1 MANLN
6 PVEKTNNCILF
17 IFLCVMFCK
26 ILYMPVLHLPF
37 DYINIRFALSYIIC
51 VVVEKFRLLSGFL
64 SMGKPTGLICRFY
77 CLI

>member
-1 MANLN
+1 
-6 PVEKTNNCILF
+6 
-17 IFLCVMFCK
+17 MFCK

-51 VVVEKFRLLSGFL
+51 VVVEKFRLLSGVL
-64 SMGKPTGLICRFY
+64 SMDKPTGLICRFY